1 MLDPTGKYSSLNS
14 FGNDGAL
21 YQNGANGFL
30 NLTITNS
37 STIRGFLYGPLAE
50 ALDKNRARQYYTQT
64 YPRYNVNASS
74 GDNNVFW
81 NLSTVDANSIT
92 GYFKNQAGAPVALG
106 TFSTGNLKY
115 LTKGAQILLQAP
127 NGYYFDNN
135 NRLVLGIP
143 GTNPTQIWTTV
154 LNVVGDG
161 YNFGEGN
168 FINGTGPVTLNG
180 YIPNG
185 VQILTII
192 PVFDNSLSTDIVNE
206 CVIRME
212 LQQDFS
218 LVFNNS
224 LTIAQERWSIQ
235 LYDNPNW
242 FVRFS
247 SLGDNRY
254 SITYRSLAYFY
265 GSVADIRFAFEI
277 NKLVYDPFSGKL
289 LQDYV
294 SVLPINSQPNS
305 NSPLGSEVKLTIVD
319 QPVQSDGYIN
329 NFEVEVAS
337 IDINNSLITNNP
349 DFFNVVTGYQYG
361 NSNTGIYSFFE
372 IIQDAISLT
381 REQLIS
387 TSRVVFIYSNK
398 NSIDIV
404 KYEYPVGQIF
414 YAYSENIFYTT
425 VENVVSLTPSYTVIE
440 QPQYLMRP
448 GRQGLKFQ
456 YRHNSNNTTR
466 IDPATTN
473 IIDLYIVTQSYYT
486 TYQNWI
492 QDTTNT
498 VPEPTKPSINQLNQE
513 YGQIQDY
520 KMLTDS
526 VILNSVIFKPLF
538 GAKAAPAL
546 RATIKVI
553 RASKTNAS
561 NSEIRSAVLTA
572 MNNYFDINNWN
583 FGDTFYF
590 SELSAYL
597 HSTVGELVSSVVLV
611 PNDPEKSFGDLY
623 EIKCT
628 PYEIFVNAATSDDVQ
643 VIAALTPAELQQR

>member
-1 MLDPTGKYSSLNS
+1 
-14 FGNDGAL
+14 
-21 YQNGANGFL
+21 
-30 NLTITNS
+30 
-37 STIRGFLYGPLAE
+37 
-50 ALDKNRARQYYTQT
+50 
-64 YPRYNVNASS
+64 
-74 GDNNVFW
+74 
-81 NLSTVDANSIT
+81 
-92 GYFKNQAGAPVALG
+92 
-106 TFSTGNLKY
+106 
-115 LTKGAQILLQAP
+115 
-127 NGYYFDNN
+127 
-135 NRLVLGIP
+135 
-143 GTNPTQIWTTV
+143 
-154 LNVVGDG
+154 
-161 YNFGEGN
+161 
-168 FINGTGPVTLNG
+168 
-180 YIPNG
+180 
-185 VQILTII
+185 
-192 PVFDNSLSTDIVNE
+192 
-206 CVIRME
+206 
-212 LQQDFS
+212 
-218 LVFNNS
+218 
-224 LTIAQERWSIQ
+224 
-235 LYDNPNW
+235 
-242 FVRFS
+242 
-247 SLGDNRY
+247 
-254 SITYRSLAYFY
+254 
-265 GSVADIRFAFEI
+265 
-277 NKLVYDPFSGKL
+277 
-289 LQDYV
+289 
-294 SVLPINSQPNS
+294 
-305 NSPLGSEVKLTIVD
+305 
-319 QPVQSDGYIN
+319 
-329 NFEVEVAS
+329 
-337 IDINNSLITNNP
+337 
-349 DFFNVVTGYQYG
+349 
-361 NSNTGIYSFFE
+361 
-372 IIQDAISLT
+372 
-381 REQLIS
+381 
-387 TSRVVFIYSNK
+387 
-398 NSIDIV
+398 
-404 KYEYPVGQIF
+404 
-414 YAYSENIFYTT
+414 
-425 VENVVSLTPSYTVIE
+425 
-440 QPQYLMRP
+440 MRP

-486 TYQNWI
+486 AYQNWI